1 MKKHEEMRNDTM
13 EYWLLKK
20 FYWML
25 EMNIDDVKRDY
36 YEFRKWNMTLSKH
49 QLLDYL
55 LKVDESLTEAY
66 Y

>member
-36 YEFRKWNMTLSKH
+36 YEFRKWNMTLFKH

-55 LKVDESLTEAY
+55 L
-66 Y
+66 